1 MDCSHAYYAYLV
13 TEAGLVELNWQED
26 QTETL
31 VSREVLESLVRD
43 ANAFRRM

>member
-1 MDCSHAYYAYLV
+1 MDCSHAYTAYLV
-13 TEAGLVELNWQED
+13 SEEGLVELNWQEE

-31 VSREVLESLVRD
+31 ISRDVLTALVRD